1 MIDCFWKYN
10 LFYIICKHICNAIYL
25 ELNLWMNQAWEAD
38 INTCCNNYMLVLSF
52 TPWVLLLW
60 CLSYRFLIIPSAWS
74 LLSTHFGRSSIMSL
88 CGWVLLAI
96 TIVSYAKVDGWLV
109 CISISSSPS
118 HSLQYLAKNSPLYLA
133 VVIEQFLLLM
143 KRFVLFCNSISL

>member
-1 MIDCFWKYN
+1 
-10 LFYIICKHICNAIYL
+10 
-25 ELNLWMNQAWEAD
+25 
-38 INTCCNNYMLVLSF
+38 
-52 TPWVLLLW
+52 
-60 CLSYRFLIIPSAWS
+60 
-74 LLSTHFGRSSIMSL
+74 
-88 CGWVLLAI
+88 
-96 TIVSYAKVDGWLV
+96 LV